1 MNKSE
6 YLSKL
11 KEALKDT
18 DESTME
24 EIVSDYEEHFQVGME
39 YGKSEEQI
47 CEELGSIED
56 LVEEI
61 KEVYHTSDT
70 EDKNTREDQTNT
82 KSNKNKDWYSAIYNL
97 DGEKIGEA
105 INSALDSAGDAIS
118 KIDVNEIGRTVKNT
132 LDQAT
137 SSINNFASNHF
148 KNQWKDTF
156 DSRKNNDGYSENVSR
171 SFDDSVDFTEA
182 PVNNVS
188 FETGSDAETS
198 NAVPSETESKEDRA
212 DEAEAAENV
221 KITEQTETIDNESK
235 YSDSHDAVTGLNLII
250 DGVHADVELRK
261 SNNSKINIKYENN
274 GDDRQRQMFEFY
286 SYKEGNTVYAGIRRV
301 GKAVFLFNF
310 KLYSTTIYV
319 EVPDSMNNISIK
331 TASGNIELSDI
342 FADHILAT
350 TASGDIEADNIEA
363 KFLSLKSASGDID
376 TRNITAEVIDNGSSS
391 GDLDAVNTKAGEC
404 KISTSSGDIDVNSTT
419 MNNLDISSISGD
431 IKISRLSGNGLRASS
446 TSGDISLDI
455 NVRKCY
461 LLSKSGDVAANC
473 TGDVILESSSTSGD
487 TKVKLGNNNNGYSL
501 KARTVSGDLYID
513 YDKTHQ
519 RDLKSGSYTH
529 GSQGSELTLSSVSG
543 DIHLYD

>member
-6 YLSKL
+6 YLSNL

-70 EDKNTREDQTNT
+70 EEKKSESDKT
-82 KSNKNKDWYSAIYNL
+82 NKNNKGKEWYSAIYNL

-105 INSALDSAGDAIS
+105 INSALDTAGDAIS
-118 KIDVNEIGRTVKNT
+118 KIDVNEISRTVKNT

-137 SSINNFASNHF
+137 TSINNFASNHF

-156 DSRKNNDGYSENVSR
+156 DSRKKDNGFNENVSR
-171 SFDDSVDFTEA
+171 SFDDSVDFTET

-188 FETGSDAETS
+188 FETDTDGETIT
-198 NAVPSETESKEDRA
+198 AVTNETEKTDNST
-212 DEAEAAENV
+212 DETEAAENV
-221 KITEQTETIDNESK
+221 ETTEQTETVNESK
-235 YSDSHDAVTGLNLII
+235 DSDSHDAATGLNLII
-250 DGVHADVELRK
+250 DGIHADIEVRK
-261 SNNSKINIKYENN
+261 SPNSKINIKYENN

-319 EVPDSMNNISIK
+319 EVPDNMNNLSIK
-331 TASGNIELSDI
+331 TASGNIELSDVL
-342 FADHILAT
+342 ADHILAT

-404 KISTSSGDIDVNSTT
+404 KISTTSGDIDVNNTT
-419 MNNLDISSISGD
+419 LNNLDISSVSGD
-431 IKISRLSGNGLRASS
+431 IKISRLSGKGLRASS
-446 TSGDISLDI
+446 TSGDISLDV

-461 LLSKSGDVAANC
+461 LMSKSGDVSANC
-473 TGDVILESSSTSGD
+473 IGDVILESNSTSGD

-513 YDKTHQ
+513 YDKSHQ
-519 RDLKSGSYTH
+519 RDLKSGTYTH
-529 GSQGSELTLSSVSG
+529 GNQGSELTLSSISG